1 MTKRLSEK
9 KTAKCLRFYC
19 LVIPKGDL
27 TTKKTKPE
35 SIGVDISNVGYCQLR
50 NKAGERAVVRAPE
63 CH

>member
-9 KTAKCLRFYC
+9 KLQNVYDVS

-35 SIGVDISNVGYCQLR
+35 SIGVDISNVCYCQLR

>member
-9 KTAKCLRFYC
+9 KLQNVYDVS

-27 TTKKTKPE
+27 TTKKTKLE

-50 NKAGERAVVRAPE
+50 NKAGARTLMRALE

>member
-9 KTAKCLRFYC
+9 KLQKVYDVSLI
-19 LVIPKGDL
+19 IPKGDL